1 MNDFTSPDW
10 ITAYSAGQRISA
22 AQGRAAYSTYYC
34 VDGQGDD
41 DLAIDELVVPN
52 APLLR
57 PYASRTGT
65 KSTLANMRDMGW
77 SILVSAAGVLRT
89 EGFEVWGVD
98 NGAWS
103 AFQQGK
109 PFDEDAFSRAIDK
122 VGEGAQWVVLPDIVA
137 GGMASLELSL
147 KWLDRLKGF
156 PERLLIAVQDGMT
169 PDDVRHYLGPMV
181 GIFLGGSTEWKLA
194 TMNAWGQVARRRNC
208 YFHVGRV
215 NSLKR
220 INACAQAGADSFD
233 GTSVIAFPDSIYKL
247 THGVLAGQ
255 HQQSMF
261 NPRTHALAE
270 VDYDCQWTLVPA
282 SIRTA

>member
-1 MNDFTSPDW
+1 MNDFNPPAW
-10 ITAYSAGQRISA
+10 TADYNAGIRISQ
-22 AQGRAAYSTYYC
+22 AQGRAAYSAYHC
-34 VDGQGDD
+34 VDGDGDD
-41 DLAIDELVVPN
+41 DLALEERVAPSV
-52 APLLR
+52 PLLR

-65 KSTLANMRDMGW
+65 KTTLAKMREMDW

-89 EGFEVWGVD
+89 EGFRTWALD

-103 AFQQGK
+103 AFQQQRA
-109 PFDEDAFSRAIDK
+109 FDEDAFSRAIDK

-137 GGMASLELSL
+137 GGMASLDLSL
-147 KWLDRLKGF
+147 KWLDRLRGF

-169 PDDVRHYLGPMV
+169 PDDVRAYLGPMV

-194 TMNAWGQVARRRNC
+194 TMNAWGQLARRRNC
-208 YFHVGRV
+208 YYHVGRV

-233 GTSVIAFPDSIYKL
+233 GTSVIVFPDSIYKL
-247 THGVLAGQ
+247 TNGVLVGQ

-261 NPRTHALAE
+261 NPRTLALDE
-270 VDYDCQWTLVPA
+270 VNYDCEWSHLPA
-282 SIRTA
+282 PR